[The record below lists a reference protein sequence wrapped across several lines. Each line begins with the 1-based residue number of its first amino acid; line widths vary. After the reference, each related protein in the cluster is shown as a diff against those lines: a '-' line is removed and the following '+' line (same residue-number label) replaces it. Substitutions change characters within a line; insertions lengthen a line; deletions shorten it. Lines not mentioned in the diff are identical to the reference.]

1 MNSKPSTSR
10 KTTKVGL
17 VTSSSA
23 DKSVVVK
30 VENLVMHPLYQKFV
44 RTSSKFM
51 AHDEENSCNEGD
63 DTDDKKQVNRSLFES
78 AAGAGR
84 TKISARGHGLS
95 LGSGIEALRGSERVP
110 A

>member
-1 MNSKPSTSR
+1 MNEESKTVN

-17 VTSSSA
+17 VTSNGA

-51 AHDEENSCNEGD
+51 AHDEENTCNEGD
-63 DTDDKKQVNRSLFES
+63 RVLIEECRP
-78 AAGAGR
+78 
-84 TKISARGHGLS
+84 LS
-95 LGSGIEALRGSERVP
+95 KRKRWRVRKVIERAQ
-110 A
+110 

>member
-1 MNSKPSTSR
+1 MMSSNTSTSR

-63 DTDDKKQVNRSLFES
+63 RVLIEECRPLSKRKRWRVR
-78 AAGAGR
+78 
-84 TKISARGHGLS
+84 KI
-95 LGSGIEALRGSERVP
+95 IERAQ
-110 A
+110 

>member
-1 MNSKPSTSR
+1 MSSNSSTSS

-17 VTSSSA
+17 VTSSDA

-51 AHDEENSCNEGD
+51 AHDEENTCNEGD
-63 DTDDKKQVNRSLFES
+63 RVLIEECRPLSKRKRWRVR
-78 AAGAGR
+78 
-84 TKISARGHGLS
+84 KI
-95 LGSGIEALRGSERVP
+95 IERAQ
-110 A
+110 

>member
-1 MNSKPSTSR
+1 MMDRENTSR

-17 VTSSSA
+17 VTSSAA

-51 AHDEENSCNEGD
+51 AHDEENSCNTGD
-63 DTDDKKQVNRSLFES
+63 RVLIEECRP
-78 AAGAGR
+78 
-84 TKISARGHGLS
+84 LS
-95 LGSGIEALRGSERVP
+95 RRKRWRVRRIIERAE
-110 A
+110 

>member
-1 MNSKPSTSR
+1 MSTKEKTVN

-17 VTSSSA
+17 VTSNGA

-51 AHDEENSCNEGD
+51 AHDEENTCNEGD
-63 DTDDKKQVNRSLFES
+63 RVLIEECRP
-78 AAGAGR
+78 
-84 TKISARGHGLS
+84 LS
-95 LGSGIEALRGSERVP
+95 KRKRWRVRKVIERAQ
-110 A
+110 

>member
-1 MNSKPSTSR
+1 MSSNGKTSR

-44 RTSSKFM
+44 RSTSKFM
-51 AHDEENSCNEGD
+51 AHDEENDCKEGD
-63 DTDDKKQVNRSLFES
+63 RVLIEECRP
-78 AAGAGR
+78 
-84 TKISARGHGLS
+84 LS
-95 LGSGIEALRGSERVP
+95 KRKRWLVRKVIERAQ
-110 A
+110 